1 MGRVLGLFAIG
12 VAIGALTGVP
22 IGPVNVAVID
32 ASYRHTLRRAL
43 AVGLGGAIADFVYA
57 TLGIVGIG
65 PYLLAYPIL
74 PRILYGVSG
83 VVLIGY
89 GAITVRTRPVSAV
102 AAHAPRSPTPAGRPA
117 VTAGL
122 PGSMT
127 RGDVWSG
134 LTIGLALILLNP
146 AALVTWV
153 VIVGSHL
160 AGVGT
165 ESGLAASS
173 GIFVGSFA
181 WFALVAYLTN
191 HGKRVLGDKAVWIP
205 RTVGALLVGYGI
217 YSLGRAVWS

>member
-1 MGRVLGLFAIG
+1 MGSVASLFAIG
-12 VAIGALTGVP
+12 IAIGALTGVP

-32 ASYRHTLRRAL
+32 AAYRHTLRRAI

-65 PYLLAYPIL
+65 PYLLEYPLL

-89 GAITVRTRPVSAV
+89 GAITVRTRPVTPLT
-102 AAHAPRSPTPAGRPA
+102 AHAPKSPTP
-117 VTAGL
+117 
-122 PGSMT
+122 SSE
-127 RGDVWSG
+127 VWSG
-134 LTIGLALILLNP
+134 MQVGLALILLNP

-160 AGVGT
+160 ADVGT
-165 ESGLAASS
+165 IDGLAAST
-173 GIFVGSFA
+173 GIFAGSFA

-191 HGKRVLGDKAVWIP
+191 HGKRIMGDKAVWIP
-205 RTVGALLVGYGI
+205 RAVGVLLVGYGV
-217 YSLGRAVWS
+217 YSIVRALLP